1 MGFAIDTRIWCLLEF
16 RDTAK
21 EEKDVTL
28 VEFSLY
34 GMDCFAPVATCN

>member
-1 MGFAIDTRIWCLLEF
+1 MEFAIDTRIWCLLEF
-16 RDTAK
+16 RDIET

-34 GMDCFAPVATCN
+34 GMDCFAPVATYN